1 MIINSYQFIDINM
14 SNTII
19 WEVKYLLF
27 FPIFMLS
34 LVVMLHPKNLMLERP
49 MSLKNN
55 VTIPHSLFGKM
66 LELNINLTE
75 GICQKPKIFVQTK
88 MRNGK
93 LNKGNLSIRVCLYE
107 NLTPRSL
114 IPLPPDLDA
123 LVEKTKTYSIT
134 VLRLAECS

>member
-1 MIINSYQFIDINM
+1 MNINSYQFIDINM

-27 FPIFMLS
+27 FSIFMLS
-34 LVVMLHPKNLMLERP
+34 LVVTLHPKNLMLERP

-75 GICQKPKIFVQTK
+75 GICQNLKYLF
-88 MRNGK
+88 K
-93 LNKGNLSIRVCLYE
+93 LKC
-107 NLTPRSL
+107 
-114 IPLPPDLDA
+114 
-123 LVEKTKTYSIT
+123 IT
-134 VLRLAECS
+134 ES